1 MVWQK
6 WVHLQRKHIDNR
18 TIKPQTIIKQP
29 GYVKQP
35 ETLKYMILWLYKQIE
50 SVYIAKYI
58 KCFMKNI
65 NSSFVTSWNFK
76 TSILLKHVDNF
87 SLYS

>member
-1 MVWQK
+1 MNWIVFYCCDELWREYMVWQK

-35 ETLKYMILWLYKQIE
+35 DTLLNNQKR
-50 SVYIAKYI
+50 
-58 KCFMKNI
+58 
-65 NSSFVTSWNFK
+65 
-76 TSILLKHVDNF
+76 
-87 SLYS
+87 